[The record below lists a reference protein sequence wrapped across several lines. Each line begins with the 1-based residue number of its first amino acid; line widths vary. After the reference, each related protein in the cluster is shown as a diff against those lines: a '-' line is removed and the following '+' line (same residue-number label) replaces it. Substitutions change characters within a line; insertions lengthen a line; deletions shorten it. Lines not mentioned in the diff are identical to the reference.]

1 MKVSSPVGDFPF
13 EADEIGLEGGNLV
26 VRGSMGAWPARVEIG
41 PEDVPRLVRLIPPP
55 VLAVVGMLLIAIL
68 GRLLRGGRT
77 SNGSAS

>member
-13 EADEIGLEGGNLV
+13 EARELGLEEGRLI

-41 PEDVPRLVRLIPPP
+41 LEDVPPLLRLVPAP
-55 VLAVVGMLLIAIL
+55 VLAVIGVFLLGVLA
-68 GRLLRGGRT
+68 RLLRSGRN